1 MTKVEHL
8 LVCLMEECSEV
19 QKEASKA
26 LRFGVDSKDVFKY
39 EKETHGEKIVTE
51 FADILAIIYLLQ
63 EEGVVPDVNMRAMIA
78 KKKEKTMRYIN
89 RELEKGE

>member
-8 LVCLMEECSEV
+8 LVCLMEECTEV

-26 LRFGVDSKDVFKY
+26 LRFGVDAKDEFKY
-39 EKETHGEKIVTE
+39 GDETHGEKIITE

-63 EEGVVPDVNMRAMIA
+63 EEGVIPDVNMRAMIA

-89 RELEKGE
+89 RDLKRGE